1 MANAWTLP
9 ALGVGLVA
17 TQIPVSR
24 AVFCNLSLLHIAVE
38 KLKPKY
44 LSGSGTVPLQ
54 RAPSAMEGLKRAL
67 SDLHFAVRSHSLR
80 EESATKPGHGQEA

>member
-24 AVFCNLSLLHIAVE
+24 AVLCNLSLIHIAVE

-44 LSGSGTVPLQ
+44 LSGSSTVP
-54 RAPSAMEGLKRAL
+54 PSVPPA
-67 SDLHFAVRSHSLR
+67 RS
-80 EESATKPGHGQEA
+80 QD